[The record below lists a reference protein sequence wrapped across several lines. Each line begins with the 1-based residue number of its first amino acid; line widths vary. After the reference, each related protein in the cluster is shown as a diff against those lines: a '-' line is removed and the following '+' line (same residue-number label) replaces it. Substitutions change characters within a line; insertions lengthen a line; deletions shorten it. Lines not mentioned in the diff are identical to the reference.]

1 MMGVKRLYYIHGHRT
16 LKAPHPVR
24 SAQLTRVPPSQYHG
38 GGPRGNPGCCG
49 YSIFFFE
56 VPRMCLGPVR
66 EDLSLC
72 VVSSALGLVL
82 LDLQQTGCLAHLFGF
97 KPI

>member
-56 VPRMCLGPVR
+56 VLRMCLGPVR

-72 VVSSALGLVL
+72 VVSSALGQVL